1 MGISV
6 TPVRRSIF
14 VFFNFVFVYN
24 WPTSQVGISVT
35 MVGKSMTSSE
45 VALSEWLKKKGQAH
59 MSADDKQLRKKG
71 QAGVSGDSTLVNRRP
86 C

>member
-6 TPVRRSIF
+6 T
-14 VFFNFVFVYN
+14 
-24 WPTSQVGISVT
+24 TVGI
-35 MVGKSMTSSE
+35 GMTSSE
-45 VALSEWLKKKGQAH
+45 VTLSEWSKKKGQAH
-59 MSADDKQLRKKG
+59 VSADDKELRKKG

>member
-1 MGISV
+1 M
-6 TPVRRSIF
+6 
-14 VFFNFVFVYN
+14 YL

-45 VALSEWLKKKGQAH
+45 VTLSEWSKKKGQAH
-59 MSADDKQLRKKG
+59 MSADDKELRKKG
-71 QAGVSGDSTLVNRRP
+71 QAGVSGDSTLVNSRP

>member
-1 MGISV
+1 M
-6 TPVRRSIF
+6 
-14 VFFNFVFVYN
+14 YN

-35 MVGKSMTSSE
+35 MVGISVTSSE
-45 VALSEWLKKKGQAH
+45 VTLSEWLKKKGQAH

>member
-1 MGISV
+1 M
-6 TPVRRSIF
+6 
-14 VFFNFVFVYN
+14 YN

-35 MVGKSMTSSE
+35 MVGKSMLSSE
-45 VALSEWLKKKGQAH
+45 VTLSEWLKKKRQAH
-59 MSADDKQLRKKG
+59 MSADDKELRKKG

>member
-1 MGISV
+1 M
-6 TPVRRSIF
+6 
-14 VFFNFVFVYN
+14 
-24 WPTSQVGISVT
+24 GISVT

-71 QAGVSGDSTLVNRRP
+71 QAGVSGDSTLVNRGP